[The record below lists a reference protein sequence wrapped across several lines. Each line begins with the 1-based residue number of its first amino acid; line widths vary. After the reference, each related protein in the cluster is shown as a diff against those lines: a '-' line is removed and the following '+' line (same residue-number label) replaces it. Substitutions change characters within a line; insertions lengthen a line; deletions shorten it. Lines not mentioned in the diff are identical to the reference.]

1 MLLIVK
7 NYLLLKEK
15 MKRDTKYVLQVV
27 VIFLP
32 IPFFWALFDQQG
44 SRWTLQA
51 IQLDGNIVSFFI

>member
-1 MLLIVK
+1 
-7 NYLLLKEK
+7 

-51 IQLDGNIVSFFI
+51 IQLNGNIVSFIFCLN